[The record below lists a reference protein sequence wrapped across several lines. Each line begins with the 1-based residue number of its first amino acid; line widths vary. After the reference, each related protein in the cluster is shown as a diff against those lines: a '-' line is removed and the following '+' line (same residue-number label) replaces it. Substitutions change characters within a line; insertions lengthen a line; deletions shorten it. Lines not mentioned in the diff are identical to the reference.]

1 MRQICKTDTK
11 RDIGK
16 VIPGLFPDID
26 ELIDNHKISDTS
38 SQVVYNNLSEIESV
52 GFRINDDFDAVVL
65 SRAFKAGLAGSS
77 GHGSSQPS
85 GSTAPT
91 GAPAGV
97 SNGSPSGSS
106 E

>member
-1 MRQICKTDTK
+1 MRQICKTDIK

-26 ELIDNHKISDTS
+26 DLIDNHKISDTS
-38 SQVVYNNLSEIESV
+38 SHVVYNNLSEIESV

-65 SRAFKAGLAGSS
+65 SRAFKAGLVGSS

-85 GSTAPT
+85 GSTAPI
-91 GAPAGV
+91 GV